1 MEVRVKRKLMAVA
14 VSVAVLAVAAGQA
27 AASDPGPASAS
38 AIPNAIGPVKV
49 LMQRGPLKNKKG
61 RPIRTVTSVLGSQ
74 GQSVALDGYAA
85 NLPLYLTVYP
95 KAGISVYYERR
106 NEMANGPKSPPDR
119 VAGVV
124 SSEKRYGLPIGSTF
138 SGTECIPID
147 RRIAPDEGP
156 PRVST
161 CFEHDGSIEEFFY
174 MEAGTQSRADQR
186 ISMVGLFRGS
196 IGVQIHRAL
205 ILEALE
211 NLECSD
217 LACSE

>member
-1 MEVRVKRKLMAVA
+1 
-14 VSVAVLAVAAGQA
+14 
-27 AASDPGPASAS
+27 
-38 AIPNAIGPVKV
+38 
-49 LMQRGPLKNKKG
+49 MQRGPLRNSKG
-61 RPIRTVTSVLGSQ
+61 RPIRTVTSVLGTQ
-74 GQSVALDGYAA
+74 GRSVPLDGYAA
-85 NLPLYLTVYP
+85 NLPLYLTEYP
-95 KAGISVYYERR
+95 AAGLSVYYERR
-106 NEMANGPKSPPDR
+106 SEMTQGPKSPTDR

-124 SSEKRYGLPIGSTF
+124 SARKSYGLPIGSTF
-138 SGTECIPID
+138 SGGECIPID

-174 MEAGTQSRADQR
+174 MDAGTSSRADQQ

-211 NLECSD
+211 ILECQD
-217 LACSE
+217 LTCSE